1 MDIDK
6 EQILGESLLPPDY
19 DNNDNNEEKNCCNNC
34 CNNCCLP
41 CLLPL
46 SFLSCYLFI
55 F

>member
-19 DNNDNNEEKNCCNNC
+19 DNNEEKNCCD
-34 CNNCCLP
+34 NCCLP
-41 CLLPL
+41 FLPCLPL
-46 SFLSCYLFI
+46 SFLSYCLFI